1 MTSMYPESYQ
11 GRHSECR
18 GWLRCNPA
26 SLAPSFGR
34 GLAMTR
40 NDSISLFF
48 PLLNTETV
56 TELNKKRVKLLL
68 DPACNV
74 SEGRCLNNKYPLC
87 STLFI

>member
-40 NDSISLFF
+40 NDNINLFF

-56 TELNKKRVKLLL
+56 IELNKKRIKLLL

-74 SEGRCLNNKYPLC
+74 SEGRC
-87 STLFI
+87 

>member
-11 GRHSECR
+11 GRHSEFR

>member
-11 GRHSECR
+11 GRHSEYR

-56 TELNKKRVKLLL
+56 IELNKKRVKLLL

-74 SEGRCLNNKYPLC
+74 SEGRC
-87 STLFI
+87 